1 MPRGSKNRQS
11 SQFKKGHTPWN
22 RGQEM
27 HRETQPDP
35 PTYQRPTE
43 EQYHLLVNTDRQ
55 GEPIE
60 DLARIAVEES
70 RPPLLRPKKEPSK
83 MDRILGIEEDE
94 DGRDEEDEED
104 DTISG
109 YRYWLG
115 HAAMKACATAQ
126 RQHDDRSSCRKLIYA
141 SAKREETRGIVSSET
156 FVCNACEYVSQSYK
170 CYEEVDTGK
179 RGKKLAAPNM
189 ALQIALFNNPIGP
202 KNFMEIAATL
212 DLPVPSLSGMQKM
225 ANRYAEIIVEEN
237 DKDMKRWG
245 EIVLGTNE
253 VTGKPA
259 DRPIKGEGDVRF
271 QSALSSGRG
280 RRPGQPSSHAFAT
293 FAENETNMK
302 KILATY
308 LRNKQCAKC
317 NLGHVG
323 RGVKKSH
330 SCSANIAKHVVI
342 GDEAALGREMG
353 KKLVENNIRVSHLVH
368 DGDGHIFKGMSE
380 VMEEE
385 TGEPTKSLSDNI
397 HLSRSIARAVTKATW
412 SAHMWPGKT
421 RAERMQVKNRFGDDL
436 KLRLEAEHRQ
446 AREKYGKNKE
456 RMEEAMNKASD
467 AIVNCYLDGDHT
479 LCRTQSLVCSGSSKV
494 WDFSFFPHGT
504 KELICPDEAD
514 REELRTIIGKR
525 LDPEVLEATR
535 FGLNTN
541 RAESANRQY
550 SKSVPKNRTL
560 TTTLAGHY
568 ASAVHS
574 ANNGTALSILMKR
587 QAAGI
592 PLSPRSPAVT
602 ALRAMDK
609 IETYKRAYHKEPA
622 RRSRRKTN
630 RVKEFQSYN
639 EAKDI
644 GHYKSKGEEEEEGE
658 KAGPSEPKKRRV

>member
-1 MPRGSKNRQS
+1 
-11 SQFKKGHTPWN
+11 
-22 RGQEM
+22 
-27 HRETQPDP
+27 
-35 PTYQRPTE
+35 
-43 EQYHLLVNTDRQ
+43 
-55 GEPIE
+55 
-60 DLARIAVEES
+60 
-70 RPPLLRPKKEPSK
+70 
-83 MDRILGIEEDE
+83 
-94 DGRDEEDEED
+94 
-104 DTISG
+104 
-109 YRYWLG
+109 
-115 HAAMKACATAQ
+115 
-126 RQHDDRSSCRKLIYA
+126 
-141 SAKREETRGIVSSET
+141 
-156 FVCNACEYVSQSYK
+156 
-170 CYEEVDTGK
+170 
-179 RGKKLAAPNM
+179 
-189 ALQIALFNNPIGP
+189 
-202 KNFMEIAATL
+202 
-212 DLPVPSLSGMQKM
+212 
-225 ANRYAEIIVEEN
+225 
-237 DKDMKRWG
+237 
-245 EIVLGTNE
+245 
-253 VTGKPA
+253 
-259 DRPIKGEGDVRF
+259 
-271 QSALSSGRG
+271 
-280 RRPGQPSSHAFAT
+280 
-293 FAENETNMK
+293 MK

-323 RGVKKSH
+323 RGVKRSH
-330 SCSANIAKHVVI
+330 NCSANIAKHVVI

-494 WDFSFFPHGT
+494 WGFSFFPHGT

-630 RVKEFQSYN
+630 RVKEFQTYN
-639 EAKDI
+639 EDQR
-644 GHYKSKGEEEEEGE
+644 HRTLQEQ
-658 KAGPSEPKKRRV
+658 R